1 VRFMWARKCGVPPQ
15 WPSRVKVGLNA
26 VFTGAIGYTVYQFM
40 SGGDVGYVDMS
51 YATSDGVICLNVWP
65 QRANIISEPTAYFYE
80 EAWSSFSQMANTS
93 EFISAFQCPFAAS
106 INETCDT
113 VTVPLR
119 VMQRDLA
126 QPVGDNVGVSNDIMY
141 FYAHAFL
148 GLGIGLWLS
157 VTTHDIALLHA
168 TLKNRVL
175 DLNGV
180 RDDFPWIV
188 RFFKLSGFSFLNRL
202 RKMACDPDEHR
213 IQPRQARP
221 VGYGNTSTPAPS
233 PSQHSRYST
242 DEISTFSL
250 RLTALLLFLLLLP
263 VIFFWSIAFFVFA
276 LVPVITAFFLCWPVR
291 LSRFWTLVLSV
302 GGFIYGLALVIHM
315 IVFLISPTHRA
326 HFAVT
331 WGVDGVDASGAKTR
345 CTCGCSYPISNAIIL
360 GHVSIGSVAA
370 LRCLLIALRCLKGLR
385 RANWANLLS
394 VTYTVP
400 VAVFDVVWYHEID
413 MPDGKKR
420 NEPIKHRK
428 YGESVQ
434 GELAF
439 DPFALMDEQP
449 GSAATTVELKP
460 TPYEIKVVKN
470 GKEETRLTS
479 RPLRQPKAPRTQ
491 KDLVENYALERKE
504 AVGCCGFPYRTGGMV
519 GRISQIDDT
528 DKMARRATRL
538 IDATRGEVNEYS
550 ESEDEFESHSSGEFA
565 SGTESGAVPTAEQ
578 LAATAEAPVAPDLEH
593 SRTSDDDV
601 FALDAAEGPFLS
613 DSSDVF
619 QL

>member
-1 VRFMWARKCGVPPQ
+1 MTPTNIGSSPGRPAPWDTATPRHPP
-15 WPSRVKVGLNA
+15 
-26 VFTGAIGYTVYQFM
+26 
-40 SGGDVGYVDMS
+40 
-51 YATSDGVICLNVWP
+51 
-65 QRANIISEPTAYFYE
+65 
-80 EAWSSFSQMANTS
+80 
-93 EFISAFQCPFAAS
+93 
-106 INETCDT
+106 
-113 VTVPLR
+113 
-119 VMQRDLA
+119 
-126 QPVGDNVGVSNDIMY
+126 
-141 FYAHAFL
+141 
-148 GLGIGLWLS
+148 
-157 VTTHDIALLHA
+157 
-168 TLKNRVL
+168 
-175 DLNGV
+175 
-180 RDDFPWIV
+180 
-188 RFFKLSGFSFLNRL
+188 
-202 RKMACDPDEHR
+202 
-213 IQPRQARP
+213 
-221 VGYGNTSTPAPS
+221 PS

-315 IVFLISPTHRA
+315 IVFFISPSHRA

-331 WGVDGVDASGAKTR
+331 WGVDGVDASGATTR
-345 CTCGCSYPISNAIIL
+345 CTCGCSYPISNAVIL

-370 LRCLLIALRCLKGLR
+370 LRCMLIALRCLKGLR

-413 MPDGKKR
+413 MPEGKKR

-428 YGESVQ
+428 YGEPVQ

-449 GSAATTVELKP
+449 GSATTTVELKP
-460 TPYEIKVVKN
+460 TPYEIKVVKKN
-470 GKEETRLTS
+470 GVEEIRLTS
-479 RPLRQPKAPRTQ
+479 RALRQPKAPRTQ
-491 KDLVENYALERKE
+491 KDLVENYALEKKE

-519 GRISQIDDT
+519 GRISQVDDT

-565 SGTESGAVPTAEQ
+565 SVTESGAAPPTAEQ
-578 LAATAEAPVAPDLEH
+578 LAATVEAPVAPDLEH

-601 FALDAAEGPFLS
+601 FALDAAEGPCLS
-613 DSSDVF
+613 DSSGVF
-619 QL
+619 LL